1 MSHKDLIVWNKSIEL
16 VEEIYKITRGFPHE
30 ELYGITSQMRRA
42 AVAIPSNI
50 AEGYARK
57 SYKEHLQFY
66 LIAFGSAQELDTQLL
81 IAKRLKFTTKE
92 NSKNAELLVDEVC
105 RMLNK
110 MTSRSRISE

>member
-16 VEEIYKITRGFPHE
+16 VEEVYKLTKKFPQD

-57 SYKEHLQFY
+57 SYKEHLQYY
-66 LIAFGSAQELDTQLL
+66 LIAFSSAQELDTQL
-81 IAKRLKFTTKE
+81 IITKRLNLISIE
-92 NSKNAELLVDEVC
+92 NIKMAEKLIDEVC

-110 MTSRSRISE
+110 MTSRSRIS

>member
-66 LIAFGSAQELDTQLL
+66 LIAFASAQELETQL
-81 IAKRLKFTTKE
+81 IISKKLKLVSFE
-92 NSKNAELLVDEVC
+92 NVRTAENLVDEVC

-110 MTSRSRISE
+110 MTSRSRMSS

>member
-1 MSHKDLIVWNKSIEL
+1 MSHKDLIVWNKSINF
-16 VEEIYKITRGFPHE
+16 VEEVYKLTKKFPQE
-30 ELYGITSQMRRA
+30 ELYGIISQMRRA

-66 LIAFGSAQELDTQLL
+66 LIAFASAQELDTQLI
-81 IAKRLKFTTKE
+81 IAKRLKFATTE
-92 NSKNAELLVDEVC
+92 NSRDAELLVDEVC

-110 MTSRSRISE
+110 MISRSRNFK